1 MSDTYLRLAKEI
13 ARRLHSE
20 IRKELMK
27 EARKYIRYPEV
38 REVPKKQP
46 EERRERS
53 LGEGLREYGGEYEEE
68 VGMSV
73 SCRDVLQ
80 YPLAWFVVGDKYIAK
95 VQNKLY
101 RADEPV
107 ITFRSGECQKELAM
121 LGINEEGIYYVV
133 NGQVRKKVFDL
144 PF

>member
-1 MSDTYLRLAKEI
+1 MGGTYLRLAKEI
-13 ARRLHSE
+13 ARRLHKE

-27 EARKYIRYPEV
+27 EARKYIRYHEGS
-38 REVPKKQP
+38 EAPKKQP
-46 EERRERS
+46 EERRS
-53 LGEGLREYGGEYEEE
+53 LSEGLREYGGEYEEE

-80 YPLAWFVVGDKYIAK
+80 YPLAWFVVGDRYIAK

-101 RADEPV
+101 RAEEPV
-107 ITFRSGECQKELAM
+107 VTFRSGECQRELAM